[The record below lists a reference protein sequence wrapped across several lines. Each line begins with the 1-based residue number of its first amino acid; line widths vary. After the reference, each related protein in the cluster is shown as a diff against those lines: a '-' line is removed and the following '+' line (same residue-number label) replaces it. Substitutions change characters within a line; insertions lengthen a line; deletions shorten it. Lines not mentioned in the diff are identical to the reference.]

1 MTSTCASS
9 LTNTTSSTFARV
21 WHEAMA
27 CARAAW
33 TARAPCGSSAAG
45 CRPHALRRRYARSV
59 AGPSQEAP
67 FGGIW
72 ARQTS
77 GPAASG
83 ILNDEAVPGPPGWA
97 GQGQLAGKQ
106 ASRC

>member
-1 MTSTCASS
+1 MARSHGLRAGS
-9 LTNTTSSTFARV
+9 LDRPGTVRV
-21 WHEAMA
+21 F
-27 CARAAW
+27 
-33 TARAPCGSSAAG
+33 AAG

-83 ILNDEAVPGPPGWA
+83 ILNDEAVPGPPCWA
-97 GQGQLAGKQ
+97 GQGQLAGKP